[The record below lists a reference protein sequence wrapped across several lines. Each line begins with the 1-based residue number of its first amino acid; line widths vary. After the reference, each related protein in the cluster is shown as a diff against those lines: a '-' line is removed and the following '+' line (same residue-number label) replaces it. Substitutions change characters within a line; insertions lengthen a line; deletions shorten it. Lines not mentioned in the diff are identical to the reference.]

1 MRRIV
6 SGSLTAALLALW
18 AVPTPVWASAS
29 AGARAVGPDGD
40 DEDLVIIDEGEMDGA
55 ETGEPAADGDVEIG
69 LFDEDKKG
77 PEGPPPDAEGVGQ
90 QEADSEEKQI
100 KAEMGL
106 INVVQRQRM
115 LKKGRFELQPQFGI
129 SVNDPYVRH
138 YTIGVDANYWFH
150 NRMAVGLTGTG
161 FIGNKTP
168 RYDNIRF
175 QNGLLLTANEVLWQ
189 ASANFLGNPFYG
201 KIAIFNRALLHWE
214 GTLMLGGGV
223 MQTRVIPRFES
234 LHEPFSNIT
243 GGGHFGL
250 MGRFYGPKIDWMSVN
265 FGVRTWIYADRLEP
279 NNRGPDTGINGF
291 DDPRLDSASAAR
303 NASNFQV
310 AYSVVVFLGVSFY
323 LPTSFEYSTP
333 R

>member
-6 SGSLTAALLALW
+6 SGSLTAALLSLW
-18 AVPTPVWASAS
+18 AVPTPVWAAS
-29 AGARAVGPDGD
+29 TRAVGPDGD
-40 DEDLVIIDEGEMDGA
+40 DEDLIIIDEGEMDG
-55 ETGEPAADGDVEIG
+55 EDTGDEPAGDADVSID
-69 LFDEDKKG
+69 LFDDG
-77 PEGPPPDAEGVGQ
+77 PKAGADEPLPTAEGVGK

-100 KAEMGL
+100 KAEQSL

-150 NRMAVGLTGTG
+150 NRMAVGVTGTG
-161 FIGNKTP
+161 FIGSKTP

-189 ASANFLGNPFYG
+189 ASVNFLGNPFYG

-234 LHEPFSNIT
+234 LHDPFTNIT
-243 GGGHFGL
+243 GGGHAGV
-250 MGRFYGPKIDWMSVN
+250 MGRFYLPKIDWLSFN
-265 FGVRTWIYADRLEP
+265 AGVRAWAFADRLEP
-279 NNRGPDTGINGF
+279 GNRGPDFPPRGF
-291 DDPRLDSASAAR
+291 DDPALDDPAAAKSASDLQLAW
-303 NASNFQV
+303 NV
-310 AYSVVVFLGVSFY
+310 LVFFGVSFY
-323 LPTSFEYSTP
+323 LPTSFEYTTP